1 MWPVV
6 TTTSAATLSFTVRV
20 VAGAHQRLCAASM
33 TSMDA
38 KRAPKL
44 VQATSTRCTVHT
56 TRAAAWTLR
65 GFQSRSAE
73 LLKLLCL
80 CHGRITLAF
89 KKPEFVGGIKSSL
102 RRSLSKKQLVSYC
115 NYGSSD
121 ARQCYILRRPTT
133 RRDDNVSMCQKTP
146 HVCLRHWL
154 FLDHETKL
162 RDWLR
167 TLIALVKAAAFTKAQ
182 VFQKRSSLN
191 R

>member
-89 KKPEFVGGIKSSL
+89 KKPEFVRGLKVVWEEAYL
-102 RRSLSKKQLVSYC
+102 RNNWSATATMEVPML
-115 NYGSSD
+115 G
-121 ARQCYILRRPTT
+121 
-133 RRDDNVSMCQKTP
+133 NVSVTYYEDRQRGEMIT
-146 HVCLRHWL
+146 
-154 FLDHETKL
+154 FLC
-162 RDWLR
+162 
-167 TLIALVKAAAFTKAQ
+167 VK
-182 VFQKRSSLN
+182 KRPMFAYAIDYF
-191 R
+191 

>member
-1 MWPVV
+1 MSTSSPPAIWPQGRPRDKGNNSFFSLSLFRWWGYDMWPVV
-6 TTTSAATLSFTVRV
+6 TTTSAATLSLTVRV
-20 VAGAHQRLCAASM
+20 VAGDHQRLCAASM

-89 KKPEFVGGIKSSL
+89 KKPEFVRGLKVVWEEAYL
-102 RRSLSKKQLVSYC
+102 RNNWSATATMEVPRL
-115 NYGSSD
+115 
-121 ARQCYILRRPTT
+121 CYILYEDRQREE
-133 RRDDNVSMCQKTP
+133 R
-146 HVCLRHWL
+146 W
-154 FLDHETKL
+154 
-162 RDWLR
+162 
-167 TLIALVKAAAFTKAQ
+167 
-182 VFQKRSSLN
+182 
-191 R
+191 